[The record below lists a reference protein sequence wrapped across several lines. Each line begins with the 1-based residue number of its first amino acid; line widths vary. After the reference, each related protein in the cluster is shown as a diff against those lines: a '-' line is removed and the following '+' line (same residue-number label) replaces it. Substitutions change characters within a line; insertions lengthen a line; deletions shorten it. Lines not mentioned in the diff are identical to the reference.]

1 MALEVTFFFPPFFF
15 IYLFF
20 LPPNLCASFVVPL
33 LSYLQRGEKKKKRQS
48 YTKGWNEK
56 AVWGDTECQVT
67 SAAGMNTN
75 VFFPLYLNPSSVSRC
90 RGKRGRGDGESEP
103 RYGTVARAP
112 AGTAGVVACYFSV
125 RRGEEEG
132 ALIWLLSVEEIGT
145 VRAEWRASPLLWFF
159 TSARVWLK
167 IRRDQSC

>member
-1 MALEVTFFFPPFFF
+1 MALEVTFFFPPFFSF
-15 IYLFF
+15 IYFF
-20 LPPNLCASFVVPL
+20 CRLIYARL
-33 LSYLQRGEKKKKRQS
+33 LWFRCSRTCSGGRKKKRQS

-75 VFFPLYLNPSSVSRC
+75 VFFPLYLNLSSVSRC

-159 TSARVWLK
+159 TPARVWLK